1 MVNFQQPIP
10 AMKIT
15 LSGYARF
22 LVAWIVLLI
31 LFGGHVK
38 STNSGLSVPD
48 WPNTYD
54 HFMFSFPW
62 DKMVGGIFWEHS
74 HRMIASLAGIFTF
87 VLTWWVL
94 RVEKRKWVRSI
105 AIWSS
110 VAVLV
115 QGALGGMTVWYNLP
129 AWISSSH
136 GTLAQLYLCLVLTI
150 AVATGSR
157 WTNNPIHVSD
167 SPGFGLRGVVL
178 ATTITIFCQLI
189 LGAVMRHSE
198 AGLVIPD
205 FPTMFGSWVPPL
217 TEDRLAFANQEL
229 WKMNLMYKIG
239 LQEVTMGQM
248 VVHLLHRLGAVA
260 VTAMLV
266 WTFVKVRREQTK
278 NPIFTRPAAAL
289 LWLVLIQA
297 TLGILTILTEKQ
309 PEIATLHVVTGA
321 ITLATSY
328 LLTLRVRHLLVPPSN
343 QPTTMT
349 LQANEG
355 VAA

>member
-1 MVNFQQPIP
+1 
-10 AMKIT
+10 MKRLT
-15 LSGYARF
+15 LAGFARF

-31 LFGGHVK
+31 LFGGQVK

-48 WPNTYD
+48 WPNTYG

-62 DKMVGGIFWEHS
+62 DQMVGGIFWEHS

-115 QGALGGMTVWYNLP
+115 QGVLGGMTVWFNLP

-136 GTLAQLYLCLVLTI
+136 GTLAQIYLCLVLTI
-150 AVATGSR
+150 AVATGR
-157 WTNNPIHVSD
+157 QWNNGGNRASD
-167 SPGFGLRGVVL
+167 GPGIGLRGVVL

-205 FPTMFGSWVPPL
+205 IPTMFGSWIPPL
-217 TEDRLAFANQEL
+217 TEERLAFANQEL

-239 LQEVTMGQM
+239 LQEVTMGQI
-248 VVHLLHRLGAVA
+248 VIHLLHRLGAVA
-260 VTAMLV
+260 VTAMAI
-266 WTFVKVRREQTK
+266 WTFMKVRRQQPD
-278 NPIFTRPAAAL
+278 NRMFTRPAAAL
-289 LWLVLIQA
+289 LWLVGIQA

-309 PEIATLHVVTGA
+309 PEITTLHVVTGA
-321 ITLATSY
+321 VTLAASY
-328 LLTLRVRHLLVPPSN
+328 WLTLRVRHGLAAPSN

-349 LQANEG
+349 LHAKEG

>member
-1 MVNFQQPIP
+1 
-10 AMKIT
+10 MKRIT
-15 LSGYARF
+15 LSGFAQF
-22 LVAWIVLLI
+22 LVAWILLLI

-48 WPNTYD
+48 WPNTYG

-62 DKMVGGIFWEHS
+62 DQMVGGIFWEHS

-94 RVEKRKWVRSI
+94 RVEKRKWVRNI

-136 GTLAQLYLCLVLTI
+136 GTLAQIYLCLVLTI
-150 AVATGSR
+150 AIATGKR
-157 WTNNPIHVSD
+157 WNNNPIYLSD

-178 ATTITIFCQLI
+178 ATTITVFCQLI

-217 TEDRLAFANQEL
+217 TEERLAFANQEL

-248 VVHLLHRLGAVA
+248 IVHLLHRLGAVA
-260 VTAMLV
+260 VTAMIV
-266 WTFVKVRREQTK
+266 WTFVKVRREQPK
-278 NPIFTRPAAAL
+278 NRMFARPAAGL
-289 LWLVLIQA
+289 LWLVIAQA

-309 PEIATLHVVTGA
+309 PEVTTLHVVTGA
-321 ITLATSY
+321 ITLATSF
-328 LLTLRVRHLLVPPSN
+328 LLTLRVRHLLVPPSK
-343 QPTTMT
+343 QPITMT
-349 LQANEG
+349 VQAKQG

>member
-1 MVNFQQPIP
+1 
-10 AMKIT
+10 MKIT
-15 LSGYARF
+15 LSGFARF
-22 LVAWIVLLI
+22 LVAWILLLI

-48 WPNTYD
+48 WPNTYG

-62 DKMVGGIFWEHS
+62 DQMVGGIFWEHS

-94 RVEKRKWVRSI
+94 RTDQRKWVRQV

-110 VAVLV
+110 VVVLV
-115 QGALGGMTVWYNLP
+115 QGVLGGMTVWFNLP
-129 AWISSSH
+129 VWISSSH
-136 GTLAQLYLCLVLTI
+136 GTLAQIYLCLVLTI
-150 AVATGSR
+150 AAATGAR
-157 WTNNPIHVSD
+157 WNQNPTNRSD
-167 SPGFGLRGVVL
+167 SPGVGLRSLVL
-178 ATTITIFCQLI
+178 ATTLTIFCQLI

-217 TEDRLAFANQEL
+217 TSDRLAFANQEL
-229 WKMNLMYKIG
+229 WRMNLMYKIG
-239 LQEVTMGQM
+239 LQEVTMGQI
-248 VVHLLHRLGAVA
+248 VIHLLHRLGAVA
-260 VTAMLV
+260 VTVMIV
-266 WTFVKVRREQTK
+266 WTFVKVRREQAQ
-278 NPIFTRPAAAL
+278 NRMFVRPAEGL
-289 LWLVLIQA
+289 LWLLMIQV

-309 PEIATLHVVTGA
+309 PEVTTLHVVTGA
-321 ITLATSY
+321 ITLAVSF
-328 LLTLRVRHLLVPPSN
+328 LLTLHVRHQLVPPSK

-349 LQANEG
+349 VQAKEGQAKEGQAKEG